1 MAMELP
7 PGFTAAEGDG
17 GASAAEEAQMEEQME
32 QMMQQI
38 LTPEAMQ
45 RLKTLGVVKKD
56 KVRQVQM
63 QIIQMAR
70 SGQLKQKIDDE
81 QIKAMLNEGSSNQ
94 PKVTIKRRTY
104 FDDEGEDGDS
114 DSDLM

>member
-1 MAMELP
+1 
-7 PGFTAAEGDG
+7 
-17 GASAAEEAQMEEQME
+17 
-32 QMMQQI
+32 
-38 LTPEAMQ
+38 
-45 RLKTLGVVKKD
+45 
-56 KVRQVQM
+56 
-63 QIIQMAR
+63 MAR
-70 SGQLKQKIDDE
+70 TGQLKQKIDDE

>member
-1 MAMELP
+1 M
-7 PGFTAAEGDG
+7 
-17 GASAAEEAQMEEQME
+17 
-32 QMMQQI
+32 
-38 LTPEAMQ
+38 
-45 RLKTLGVVKKD
+45 
-56 KVRQVQM
+56 VQM

-70 SGQLKQKIDDE
+70 SGQLKEKITE
-81 QIKAMLNEGSSNQ
+81 EALIAMLNEGAKDNQ